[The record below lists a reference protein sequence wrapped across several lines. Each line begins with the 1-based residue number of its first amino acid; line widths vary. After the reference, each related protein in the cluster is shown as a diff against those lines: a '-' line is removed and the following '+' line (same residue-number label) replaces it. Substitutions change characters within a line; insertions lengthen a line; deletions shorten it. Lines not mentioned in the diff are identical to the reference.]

1 MKLVIGGYAQGKLAY
16 VLENYKAD
24 EAVLWDGAL
33 REAEPPEKLLIVNH
47 LECYVREQIAA
58 GREPE
63 AEVLKLAER
72 HPDCIFISDEVGNGI
87 VPMEQFEREYRERLG
102 RLLIVLA
109 KEADEV
115 VRVICGIGQ
124 KIK

>member
-1 MKLVIGGYAQGKLAY
+1 MKLVIGGYAQGKLSY
-16 VLENYKAD
+16 VLEHDKT
-24 EAVLWDGAL
+24 DGAVIL
-33 REAEPPEKLLIVNH
+33 DGELQEAETPEELLIVNH
-47 LECYVREQIAA
+47 LERYVREKMKA
-58 GREPE
+58 GGEPE
-63 AEVLKLAER
+63 QEILSLAER
-72 HPDCIFISDEVGNGI
+72 HPNCIFISDEVGNGI
-87 VPMEQFEREYRERLG
+87 VPMEPFEREYRERLG